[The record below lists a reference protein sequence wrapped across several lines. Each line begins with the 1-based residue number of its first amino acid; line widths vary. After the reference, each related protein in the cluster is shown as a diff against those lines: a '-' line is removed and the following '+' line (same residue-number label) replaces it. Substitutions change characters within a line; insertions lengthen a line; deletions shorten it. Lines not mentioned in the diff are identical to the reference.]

1 MSAESSGIRETSKA
15 TELETQPLSP
25 LQGQYLAAL
34 SERQAAARKDSEREP
49 VCPVPDGKTGKLA
62 GAIGSGLLGFMG
74 EQPNSSPGSNSS
86 KSGHSDA
93 SNESKTIS
101 SAAAGASFFY
111 GGRSIFKPD
120 SSVLRNGDGSVA
132 SINFK
137 DGLVGSFEYFPD
149 KNLRSVRLSDG
160 RVYTRAD
167 AKAQWLDQNSA
178 PADVTKI
185 EVDGGR
191 LRLTDKT
198 SVTTHMSSSESVRKE
213 FPNFQP
219 DKLAGLYLKNESRLD
234 LDKNG
239 SIDRKELARGIV
251 SNDFKGEDAQFV
263 AALQLR
269 YADLKGQRTGF
280 LGWDDSG
287 ITLTD
292 LQDFSAKAISEKA
305 LSDSAKNYE
314 DVVTNK
320 LLSEPGKSVTEE
332 EVRAAVAS
340 TSDAAERDRLAQFLA
355 DFDKFTVSD
364 WNPLAKKRVDLPSFQ
379 KGLKTLAD
387 APAYAA
393 AKTMEGWV
401 NSGSDSL
408 EKGTESVFGDERIGG
423 GGGIRAAAV
432 RQGSVGNCYFMA
444 GLASLAEASPQTIKN
459 MITSN
464 ADGTFTVR
472 FPAIPDEPFVVSRP
486 TEAER
491 MLYSRSSQS
500 GIWPQLIEKA
510 YGAYR
515 IKHGLVK
522 PEARDRETGIAQEG
536 SDGGDTIANGLS
548 LLATGEVAVIEIAGK
563 SEQEIGASISASLKA
578 GKPVSLG
585 LHKDEAE
592 TQKAGSPLEGLS
604 NNHAYSVIGYDE
616 RSGKVLVRN
625 PWGSGEPSKNGIAR
639 DCDNDG
645 VFALTVGELKNYFY
659 NMAFFMN

>member
-1 MSAESSGIRETSKA
+1 MSSEIGGIRETGKA
-15 TELETQPLSP
+15 AELETQPIAP
-25 LQGQYLAAL
+25 LQGQYLAVIN
-34 SERQAAARKDSEREP
+34 ERQPAARKDSDP
-49 VCPVPDGKTGKLA
+49 ICPAANGKESKLGGAMSA
-62 GAIGSGLLGFMG
+62 GVIGFMG
-74 EQPNSSPGSNSS
+74 EPPNSSPGSQHS
-86 KSGHSDA
+86 KRGYGDG
-93 SNESKTIS
+93 SNESKLMSS
-101 SAAAGASFFY
+101 SAAAAGFFA
-111 GGRSIFKPD
+111 GGRSVFKPD
-120 SSVLRNGDGSVA
+120 ANVLRNGDGTVS

-137 DGLVGSFEYFPD
+137 EGLVGSFEYFPD
-149 KNLRSVRLSDG
+149 KNLRSVKLSDG

-167 AKAQWLDQNSA
+167 SKSQWLDQNNA

-191 LRLTDKT
+191 LRLTERT
-198 SVTTHMSSSESVRKE
+198 AVVTHMSSSESVRKE
-213 FPNFQP
+213 FPDFHP

-234 LDKNG
+234 LDRNG

-269 YADLKGQRTGF
+269 YADLKKQRTGF
-280 LGWDDSG
+280 LGWDDQG
-287 ITLTD
+287 ITLSD
-292 LQDFSAKAISEKA
+292 LQDFSAKARSEKA
-305 LSDSAKNYE
+305 LRDSARNYE

-332 EVRAAVAS
+332 DVRAAVAKS
-340 TSDAAERDRLAQFLA
+340 SDAAERDRLAQFLA

-364 WNPLAKKRVDLPSFQ
+364 WNPFAKKRVDLSSFQ
-379 KGLKTLAD
+379 KGLKTLDD

-393 AKTMEGWV
+393 ARNMEGWV
-401 NSGSDSL
+401 DSGSDSL
-408 EKGTESVFGDERIGG
+408 EKGTESLFGDESKD
-423 GGGIRAAAV
+423 GGGIKALAV
-432 RQGSVGNCYFMA
+432 RQGSVGNCCFMA
-444 GLASLAEASPQTIKN
+444 GLASLAETSPQTIKN

-510 YGAYR
+510 YGAYL

-522 PEARDRETGIAQEG
+522 PDARDRETGIAQEG

-548 LLATGEVAVIEIAGK
+548 ILATGEVAVVEIAGK

-659 NMAFFMN
+659 NVAYFKN

>member
-1 MSAESSGIRETSKA
+1 
-15 TELETQPLSP
+15 
-25 LQGQYLAAL
+25 
-34 SERQAAARKDSEREP
+34 
-49 VCPVPDGKTGKLA
+49 
-62 GAIGSGLLGFMG
+62 
-74 EQPNSSPGSNSS
+74 
-86 KSGHSDA
+86 
-93 SNESKTIS
+93 
-101 SAAAGASFFY
+101 
-111 GGRSIFKPD
+111 
-120 SSVLRNGDGSVA
+120 
-132 SINFK
+132 
-137 DGLVGSFEYFPD
+137 
-149 KNLRSVRLSDG
+149 
-160 RVYTRAD
+160 
-167 AKAQWLDQNSA
+167 
-178 PADVTKI
+178 
-185 EVDGGR
+185 
-191 LRLTDKT
+191 
-198 SVTTHMSSSESVRKE
+198 
-213 FPNFQP
+213 
-219 DKLAGLYLKNESRLD
+219 
-234 LDKNG
+234 
-239 SIDRKELARGIV
+239 
-251 SNDFKGEDAQFV
+251 
-263 AALQLR
+263 
-269 YADLKGQRTGF
+269 
-280 LGWDDSG
+280 
-287 ITLTD
+287 
-292 LQDFSAKAISEKA
+292 EKA